1 MLESLCFARNKYLY
15 FHILILTRSVLKSS
29 LYLGTGHNREKH
41 MKKINVGHEVITEK
55 NSWVGTLREVNYLLK
70 KVNLKI
76 QFQNSKYYTDDMI
89 HRDQKDIPKKVVSE
103 MATEIVL
110 HEIEDDF
117 DYIIKSGDVKKLKE
131 LIIKNQ
137 EDKKKIEDTIK
148 LLKANS

>member
-1 MLESLCFARNKYLY
+1 
-15 FHILILTRSVLKSS
+15 
-29 LYLGTGHNREKH
+29 

-117 DYIIKSGDVKKLKE
+117 DYIIKSRDVKKLKE

-137 EDKKKIEDTIK
+137 EDKKKIEDTIR
-148 LLKANS
+148 LLKANV

>member
-1 MLESLCFARNKYLY
+1 
-15 FHILILTRSVLKSS
+15 
-29 LYLGTGHNREKH
+29 
-41 MKKINVGHEVITEK
+41 MKKINVGHEVITKK

-137 EDKKKIEDTIK
+137 EDKKKIEDTIR
-148 LLKANS
+148 LLKANV

>member
-1 MLESLCFARNKYLY
+1 
-15 FHILILTRSVLKSS
+15 
-29 LYLGTGHNREKH
+29 

-117 DYIIKSGDVKKLKE
+117 DYIIKSGDVKNLK
-131 LIIKNQ
+131 N
-137 EDKKKIEDTIK
+137 
-148 LLKANS
+148 

>member
-1 MLESLCFARNKYLY
+1 
-15 FHILILTRSVLKSS
+15 
-29 LYLGTGHNREKH
+29 
-41 MKKINVGHEVITEK
+41 MKKINVGHEVIKEK

-103 MATEIVL
+103 MDTEIVL

-137 EDKKKIEDTIK
+137 EDKKKIEDTIR
-148 LLKANS
+148 LLKANV